1 MAALS
6 LTFEKGFR
14 DMRDLLPVSINF
26 GPILREKK
34 KVLPFNLEKPDT
46 HVRSRW
52 GKKTVIW
59 ANVHREK
66 GIWVTRTENHKEI
79 SNRTGDGISKPRKN
93 NTLGNGIWAKLW
105 ARKMEFIPSL

>member
-46 HVRSRW
+46 QVRSRW
-52 GKKTVIW
+52 GKNCDLGKCSP
-59 ANVHREK
+59 EK
-66 GIWVTRTENHKEI
+66 W
-79 SNRTGDGISKPRKN
+79 D
-93 NTLGNGIWAKLW
+93 LGH
-105 ARKMEFIPSL
+105 